1 VLAEGTS
8 MVRLELPRLLREQRQ
23 LQRQQLQAEGEA
35 LDQQLGHARF
45 GEVGW
50 GAIMAP
56 GGMLDGFLAYCR
68 EAYGVDR
75 DA

>member
-8 MVRLELPRLLREQRQ
+8 MVRRELPRLLREQPQ
-23 LQRQQLQAEGEA
+23 LQGQWQQLQAEGEA
-35 LDQQLGHARF
+35 LDLGHAHF

-50 GAIMAP
+50 GAVMAP
-56 GGMLDGFLAYCR
+56 GEMLDGFLAYRR
-68 EAYGVDR
+68 EASGVDR